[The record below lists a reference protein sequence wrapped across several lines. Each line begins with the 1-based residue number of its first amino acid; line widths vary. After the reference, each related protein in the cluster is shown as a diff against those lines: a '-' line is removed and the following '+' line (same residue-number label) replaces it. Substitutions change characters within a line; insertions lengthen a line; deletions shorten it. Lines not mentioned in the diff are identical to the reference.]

1 VAGLNAD
8 GVEIKLPNAP
18 PELGDAAGVFP
29 NTEGGSGEEGGE
41 MAKTDLGGSVGVF
54 EAPNGDLVG
63 VPNGE
68 EVAEEVA
75 PSIGVPNT
83 DVFPNPTLSPVA
95 VTEDPA
101 ADPNGEGVVEANALN
116 ALPEFDVCELVSVD
130 LLIPKP
136 ELPNADG
143 AVEAKAPKPDAGL
156 VSEVVLGEA
165 PDPKVAGLV
174 EAKAPKPPDVTGF
187 DSVDPNTEGFEVAF
201 EKEVGVLANAPN
213 PPVVGVVDGA
223 PKLVC
228 PNAGAGS
235 DGFPKAEVPNPDCP
249 NPEEVVAGGG
259 VGALNALAV
268 AGGLLLGSNA
278 PVVLNPPKAPNPLAG
293 LTIAPPNIDE
303 EVF

>member
-18 PELGDAAGVFP
+18 PELGDAPGVFP
-29 NTEGGSGEEGGE
+29 NTAGGSGEEGGE
-41 MAKTDLGGSVGVF
+41 IAKTDLGGSAGVF

-130 LLIPKP
+130 LLIPKA

-201 EKEVGVLANAPN
+201 EKDVGVLANALN
-213 PPVVGVVDGA
+213 PPVFGVVDGA

-249 NPEEVVAGGG
+249 NPEEVVASGGA
-259 VGALNALAV
+259 GALNALAV

-278 PVVLNPPKAPNPLAG
+278 PVVLSPPKAPNPLAG